1 MDTSKIILVTGGA
14 RSGKSAFAERYAAA
28 LPGRHA
34 YVATARIF
42 DEEMAQRIAIHRKR
56 RPSSWQTWEIPPD
69 LPETM
74 ERLCQSSDV
83 VLVDCLT
90 LYFSNYLFAHDGE
103 DDEAVIDG
111 ALVELQAVLAAF
123 RQAGVTAVLVTNELG
138 CGIVPMEHVSR
149 LYRDLMGKINQAAAA
164 EADEVYLSVC
174 GITTE
179 LKHQAV
185 CLPEVKS

>member
-56 RPSSWQTWEIPPD
+56 RPSSWQTWEIPHE

-83 VLVDCLT
+83 ALVDCLT

-103 DDEAVIDG
+103 DDEAIIDG
-111 ALVELQAVLAAF
+111 ALAELQAVLAAF

-179 LKHQAV
+179 LKHQTV

>member
-56 RPSSWQTWEIPPD
+56 RPSSWQTWEIPQG

-103 DDEAVIDG
+103 DDEAIIDG
-111 ALVELQAVLAAF
+111 ALAELQAVLAAF

>member
-56 RPSSWQTWEIPPD
+56 RPSSWQTWEISQD

-83 VLVDCLT
+83 ALVDCLT

-103 DDEAVIDG
+103 DDEAIIDG
-111 ALVELQAVLAAF
+111 ALAELQAVLAAF

-179 LKHQAV
+179 LKHQTV